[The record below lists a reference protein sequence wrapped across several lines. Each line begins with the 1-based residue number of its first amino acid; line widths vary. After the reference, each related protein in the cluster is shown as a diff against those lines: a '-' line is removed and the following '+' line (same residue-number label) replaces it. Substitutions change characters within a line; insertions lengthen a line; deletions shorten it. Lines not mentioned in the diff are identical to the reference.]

1 MEDEQGGGYTEVR
14 ECHEMSGVH
23 PECVMAR
30 AVQPNEL
37 AALTRALP
45 FGSRQKHAKRFALQV
60 DRTAIY
66 LIAWLDYLPVGHV
79 LMHLHGPTEEAV
91 ARNFAD
97 CAALEDVF
105 VHPDYRGSGIG
116 SELVRAAETEIKQRG
131 FLCIGFAVGVENLR
145 ARRFYKRLGYQE
157 AMERPFLVSWEVI
170 DSHGQMGRGG
180 ENCTFFVE
188 ELERTVS
195 TRVDG
200 LRHRWPCYPD
210 PNRISLAKL
219 PCETRRPVR
228 GR

>member
-1 MEDEQGGGYTEVR
+1 M
-14 ECHEMSGVH
+14 H
-23 PECVMAR
+23 PEPISVR
-30 AVQPNEL
+30 ALEEQEL
-37 AALTRALP
+37 AAVGDALP
-45 FGSRQKHAKRFALQV
+45 FPAGAVHKHAARLALQN
-60 DRTAIY
+60 DRMVTY
-66 LIAWLDYLPVGHV
+66 LIVWLGDLLVGHV
-79 LMHLHGPTEEAV
+79 FIHWRRPTEEAV
-91 ARNFAD
+91 VRTFAD

-105 VHPDYRGSGIG
+105 VHPGCRGNGIG
-116 SELVRAAETEIKQRG
+116 SELVRAAETAIKQRG

-145 ARRFYKRLGYQE
+145 ARRFYKRLDYQE
-157 AMERPFLVSWEVI
+157 TMERPFLDSWEVI

-180 ENCTFFVE
+180 ENCTFFVK

-195 TRVDG
+195 ARVDG